1 MEENEKKKII
11 VKAKTNTTIS
21 EIAKKQIEESKYPVV
36 GAIFNNEYKNLD
48 DELQE
53 DGTLELIN
61 INSKEGMKI
70 YRRTLTYIMGMAFWK
85 LYPEARV
92 VVNYQLTNAMYCNLE
107 NMKVTEEMLYNVQ
120 EEMKRIVEKD
130 LKIEKRTMTREEAG
144 KFYEKNNTG
153 KGRLQYDLSTNEKIN
168 MSYCEDY
175 FNYFYEIIAT
185 HTGVT
190 KIFELKKYYD
200 GFLLRYPS
208 SQDVNVLPEYE
219 ETKKLSWALH
229 EYETIYKV
237 LNVGTVY
244 RLNKRVK
251 EGSIKEL
258 ILLSEALHEK
268 KIAQIADKIAQ
279 RKGVKMVL
287 IAGPSSSGKTTLAL
301 HIIAEAQKMGGE
313 AAFIDAE
320 HALDPVYARKLGVDI
335 DNLIVSQPDTG
346 EQALEITEA
355 LVRSGA
361 LDVVVVDSVAA
372 LVPKAEIDGEMGD
385 SHMGLQARLMSQALR
400 KLAGAINKSK
410 TVLIFINQLRE
421 KIGVMFGNPETTTG
435 GRALKFYASVRMD
448 IRKTEMMKQDG
459 QVIGNRV
466 RVKVIKNKVAPPF
479 REAEFDVLYGKGIS
493 KVGNILD
500 MAVNLDIV
508 EKSGAWFSYNGQRI
522 SQGRENAKRY
532 LEEHPDIMDE
542 IEKKV
547 RDNFAKAFEQ
557 SLGEELPSDDEED
570 TEPIDEE

>member
-11 VKAKTNTTIS
+11 VKAKTNITIS

-153 KGRLQYDLSTNEKIN
+153 KGRLQYDLATNEKIN

-287 IAGPSSSGKTTLAL
+287 IAGPSSSGKTTFAQRLGLQLRINGIKPVTISVDNYFVERDQTPRNEKGEYDFEDINAIDIDLFNDQLLKLLNGEEVELPEFDFKVGTKRYNGNKVKMAEDEVLVIEGIHCLNDRLTSSIPQNQKFKIYISAL
-301 HIIAEAQKMGGE
+301 TVLNMDRYSKVSSTDVRLIRRIVRDYQFRGYSAEHTIDTWPSVTRGEVENIFPFQESADVIFNTSLIYELGVLKGIATPLLKEIPIEHPEHAEAQRLLGLLKYIRSIPASEVPTNSLLKEFVGG
-313 AAFIDAE
+313 
-320 HALDPVYARKLGVDI
+320 
-335 DNLIVSQPDTG
+335 
-346 EQALEITEA
+346 
-355 LVRSGA
+355 
-361 LDVVVVDSVAA
+361 
-372 LVPKAEIDGEMGD
+372 GD
-385 SHMGLQARLMSQALR
+385 
-400 KLAGAINKSK
+400 
-410 TVLIFINQLRE
+410 
-421 KIGVMFGNPETTTG
+421 
-435 GRALKFYASVRMD
+435 
-448 IRKTEMMKQDG
+448 
-459 QVIGNRV
+459 
-466 RVKVIKNKVAPPF
+466 
-479 REAEFDVLYGKGIS
+479 
-493 KVGNILD
+493 
-500 MAVNLDIV
+500 
-508 EKSGAWFSYNGQRI
+508 
-522 SQGRENAKRY
+522 
-532 LEEHPDIMDE
+532 
-542 IEKKV
+542 
-547 RDNFAKAFEQ
+547 FEY
-557 SLGEELPSDDEED
+557 
-570 TEPIDEE
+570 